1 MDYISKLEAEQMKAE
16 VPQFRVGDTVKV
28 SNRIKEGNRERHRSL
43 KVRLLRFREP
53 EPERHLR
60 LESFPTV

>member
-28 SNRIKEGNRERHRSL
+28 SNRIKEGNRERTL
-43 KVRLLRFREP
+43 
-53 EPERHLR
+53 
-60 LESFPTV
+60 